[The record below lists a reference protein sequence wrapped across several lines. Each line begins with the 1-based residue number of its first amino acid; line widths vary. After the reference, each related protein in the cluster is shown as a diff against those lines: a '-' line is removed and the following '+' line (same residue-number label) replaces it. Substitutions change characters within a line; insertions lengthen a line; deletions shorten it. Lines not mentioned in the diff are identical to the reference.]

1 MKKNYYG
8 KNQFIVLFYEA
19 LFSYC
24 FLTIK
29 HGRMKIIFN
38 SFTYYLIIDFAHNSK
53 TKNDRTA
60 KSKALPISGNPEELF
75 FRIQRW
81 QPS

>member
-1 MKKNYYG
+1 MMT
-8 KNQFIVLFYEA
+8 V
-19 LFSYC
+19 
-24 FLTIK
+24 
-29 HGRMKIIFN
+29 FN

-75 FRIQRW
+75 FRIKDGNHLKFQDDRY
-81 QPS
+81 SKTS